1 MSVYLQ
7 RVRLTVH
14 TKNQFL
20 AGTNSKVQL
29 CYQVEE
35 KHLHPKMGP
44 GVYSADL
51 DQPYHD
57 DFQSGKA
64 DSYEVSFGTG
74 SLGEA
79 MGRPVPNGL
88 QFDSLDDARTLQ
100 LHLRIE
106 GNDQWI
112 FDRFALAG
120 YFVEVRPVAQDADK
134 YEEVELGWLEM
145 ARHGGDV
152 EMSSDE
158 DEGCEEY
165 PIDLNGSFQ

>member
-1 MSVYLQ
+1 
-7 RVRLTVH
+7 
-14 TKNQFL
+14 
-20 AGTNSKVQL
+20 
-29 CYQVEE
+29 
-35 KHLHPKMGP
+35 
-44 GVYSADL
+44 
-51 DQPYHD
+51 

-100 LHLRIE
+100 LKLRIE

-112 FDRFALAG
+112 FDRYALAG
-120 YFVEVRPVAQDADK
+120 YFVEVRPVTADADK
-134 YEEVELGWLEM
+134 YEQVALGWLER
-145 ARHGGDV
+145 ARHSGDV

-165 PIDLNGSFQ
+165 PIELNGSFR